1 MVTKWCC
8 RYIVDAAPTVV
19 QAGSECDGNEPEE
32 QPAPATKLEGR
43 DSETDDADDTDG
55 ALT

>member
-1 MVTKWCC
+1 VLTKWCC
-8 RYIVDAAPTVV
+8 RYYIVDAAPTVA
-19 QAGSECDGNEPEE
+19 QAGSECDGKPEE

>member
-8 RYIVDAAPTVV
+8 RYYIVDAAPTVA
-19 QAGSECDGNEPEE
+19 QAGSECDGKPEE

-43 DSETDDADDTDG
+43 DSETDDADDADS

>member
-1 MVTKWCC
+1 VVTKWCC